1 MLYNSLLLPYMTYC
15 NLVWASGGKTK
26 INSIY
31 LLQKKALRLC
41 TGSHYLEHTY
51 PLFSELK
58 TLHIFDINTLQS
70 LMYKYKNKLLPESFK
85 DFFTL
90 NSDIHSYPTRNS
102 QNFHLVNPR
111 LLIAHTSIRHHGPDL
126 WNTLPDNI
134 TSCQNL
140 FAFKAI
146 IKKRL
151 LSVYTE

>member
-15 NLVWASGGKTK
+15 NLIWASGGKTK

-41 TGSHYLEHTY
+41 TGSHYLKHTD
-51 PLFSELK
+51 PLFSKLK

-70 LMYKYKNKLLPESFK
+70 LIFMYKYKNKLLPESFK

-111 LLIAHTSIRHHGPDL
+111 LLIAHKSIRLHGPDL
-126 WNTLPDNI
+126 WNIHFQTPLHLA
-134 TSCQNL
+134 TTY
-140 FAFKAI
+140 AFKARI
-146 IKKRL
+146 
-151 LSVYTE
+151 